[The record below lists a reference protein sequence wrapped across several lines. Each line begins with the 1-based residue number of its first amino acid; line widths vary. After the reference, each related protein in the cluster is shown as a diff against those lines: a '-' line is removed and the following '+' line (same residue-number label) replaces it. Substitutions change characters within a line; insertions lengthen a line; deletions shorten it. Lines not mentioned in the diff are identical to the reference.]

1 MLTRAALAVVI
12 LFRCFCVCHATGNE
26 TIIPGWVSDPNGR
39 GTFTILFSCVLTLSL
54 CVYTAIHLNVRRY
67 RQNEPQSWLET
78 TKWVI
83 FGVLAPEL
91 VVYIA
96 WRQYISAT
104 ALNRIVAGL
113 RDKGQSSQPSLD
125 QHLNSEESKPGSVSS
140 NDFRLTNPWT
150 RTHSFYANMGGF
162 AFDLE
167 GTCISEG
174 DVFTAKHSLLTVTP
188 RGMVLLAKCGF
199 LPNISKEDI
208 LDKSKADTL
217 SKVLSVLQALW
228 MLIQISGRLVARL
241 PVTLLEVNTLAH
253 VLCAL
258 IIYLLWWDKPKLI
271 NEPTRLRGHW
281 VPPVCAYMYMS
292 SQISGWKSLKPGILK
307 KTWIDPE
314 LSILAFHKS
323 QQPECEVESKVTA
336 QDISPDAETTNDAGE
351 LNLPGVAQTA
361 DIPRLGNLR
370 DVDLSKSGLFLHF
383 RSSRWALAAE
393 AMTLHPAIASRVIP
407 RESVIDDK
415 KEIWL
420 DPITE
425 ELVDDHIGNWVTE
438 SLLRDMSGN
447 VMGMVLWSASMAYGG
462 IHAAAW
468 NVHFP
473 TRTERLLWQGSSL
486 YIASCGLLWM
496 MINMLAHS
504 SKFVK
509 AYWIEVASLR
519 AHWTSLVGLGSLAT
533 ICGLTYILARA

>member
-1 MLTRAALAVVI
+1 
-12 LFRCFCVCHATGNE
+12 
-26 TIIPGWVSDPNGR
+26 
-39 GTFTILFSCVLTLSL
+39 
-54 CVYTAIHLNVRRY
+54 
-67 RQNEPQSWLET
+67 
-78 TKWVI
+78 
-83 FGVLAPEL
+83 
-91 VVYIA
+91 
-96 WRQYISAT
+96 
-104 ALNRIVAGL
+104 
-113 RDKGQSSQPSLD
+113 
-125 QHLNSEESKPGSVSS
+125 
-140 NDFRLTNPWT
+140 
-150 RTHSFYANMGGF
+150 MGGF

-167 GTCISEG
+167 ETCLSEG
-174 DVFTAKHSLLTVTP
+174 DVFTAKHSRLTVTP
-188 RGMVLLAKCGF
+188 RGMALLARCGY
-199 LPNISKEDI
+199 LPEISKEDI
-208 LDKSKADTL
+208 LDKSKADNL

-271 NEPTRLRGHW
+271 NEATRLRGDW

-292 SQISGWKSLKPGILK
+292 SQISGWKSLKPGMLK

-323 QQPECEVESKVTA
+323 QQPEFKAESTITA
-336 QDISPDAETTNDAGE
+336 HDISPNAETTDVAGGSKF
-351 LNLPGVAQTA
+351 PGFAKTA
-361 DIPRLGNLR
+361 DIPRLGQFARCGSFKTRPVPLSAESK
-370 DVDLSKSGLFLHF
+370 DLSEITLSTIESRLLSSQDF

-393 AMTLHPAIASRVIP
+393 AMTLHPAIASRLKP
-407 RESVIDDK
+407 RESVIDNK
-415 KEIWL
+415 NEIWL

-468 NVHFP
+468 SVHFP
-473 TRTERLLWQGSSL
+473 TRTERLLWRGSSL
-486 YIASCGLLWM
+486 CIASAGLLWM

-504 SKFVK
+504 SKSVK

-533 ICGLTYILARA
+533 VCGLTYVLARAYIVLEAFISLRRLQAAAFETVEWTDVIPHL